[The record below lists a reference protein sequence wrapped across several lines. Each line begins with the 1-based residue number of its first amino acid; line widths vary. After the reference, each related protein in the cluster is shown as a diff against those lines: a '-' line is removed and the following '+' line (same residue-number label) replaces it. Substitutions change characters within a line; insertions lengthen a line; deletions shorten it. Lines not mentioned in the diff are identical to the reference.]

1 MKAVASVVLE
11 PQDIQQALQDH
22 IAKVLNVTAEIG
34 VIQDQATGQYGI
46 SVLSAE
52 FNRTPNVSAKSAAA
66 TGKKRG
72 RRTKAEIEAAKANGE
87 TAEAAEA
94 TEPTGLLD
102 TLYADA
108 PTTDEAVAQGDAEM
122 AAEQV
127 AAEVPA
133 EPVAEPAAVTEFQ

>member
-34 VIQDQATGQYGI
+34 VSQDQTTGQYAI
-46 SVLSAE
+46 SVVSAE

-66 TGKKRG
+66 AGKKRG

-87 TAEAAEA
+87 TAEATEATEA

-108 PTTDEAVAQGDAEM
+108 PTGDEATAQVNAEI
-122 AAEQV
+122 AAEQLV
-127 AAEVPA
+127 AEVP
-133 EPVAEPAAVTEFQ
+133 AEPAAVTEFQ